1 MVDNCTT
8 NDAMIE
14 RILDKISTRSFIL
27 GGQLFHMRCCAHI
40 LNLIVKD
47 GLSIICNVIEK
58 IRESV
63 NYWTKTPKRE
73 ETFIGTCAQLSISF
87 SRKYSS

>member
-1 MVDNCTT
+1 MDWNLDRNLSTLTIDNCLI

-14 RILDKISTRSFIL
+14 RVLEKILPRTLIL
-27 GGQLFHMRCCAHI
+27 GGQLFHMHCCAHI

-47 GLSIICNVIEK
+47 GLYIIFDAIEK

-63 NYWTKTPKRE
+63 HFWTTTPKRE
-73 ETFIGTCAQLSISF
+73 
-87 SRKYSS
+87 